1 MARLNEIQ
9 KIHETYRKHETDT
22 GSVELQVALLTNKIG
37 ELSEHF
43 KNNPKDFSSKRGL
56 MRIVGQRR
64 DFLKYL
70 ERKNNAQ
77 YKELVKR
84 LDI

>member
-9 KIHETYRKHETDT
+9 KIHETYRKHEKDT

-70 ERKNNAQ
+70 ERKNSAQ